1 MKSTELIALP
11 NSKGN
16 ILIVDDT
23 PDNLSLLSQILS
35 ERGHEARVV
44 PGGNQALQAVQAAPP
59 DLVLLDVLMP
69 GLDGYEV
76 CQRLQADERTRNIPV
91 IFISALG
98 QIEDKVRAFA
108 SGGVDYITKPFKA
121 DEVLARVET
130 HLALRDMRDS
140 LENQST
146 QLQLQVAERI
156 QAERTLQ
163 RYAQRLKTLHEIDQ
177 SILAAR
183 SPDTIAVAAISRIR
197 RLIPCQRAL
206 VIIVEENGQLETL
219 AVESGGEIGPGLDKA
234 VYQEMFQGKTLRD
247 GRPQG
252 VENLAMLPRQSPMQ
266 QALYAAGVHSFVI
279 TPLLVHDELIGALSL
294 EATQARF
301 FNPDHVAIAT
311 EVSVLLAVAIRQAWL
326 HERSQREIAER
337 KRAQEALRQQAL
349 ELEARNAELDAFAH
363 TVAHD
368 LKNPL
373 TALLGFSSVL
383 ESFFVEMPEETLRS
397 QLQAISRG
405 GRKMVNIIN
414 ELLLLSSVREVKE
427 VGAQELDMA
436 QLAAEAQ
443 GRILYM
449 IEERQAE
456 IVMPPA
462 SAWPAA
468 LGYGPWVEEVWVNY
482 LSNAVKYGGSPP
494 RVECGA
500 TAQKDGFVRF
510 WVRDNGP
517 GLTPEEQERLFTPF
531 ERLHQVRAEGHGLG
545 LSIVQRIVEKLGGQV
560 GVESRVGKGSKFYFT
575 LPSA

>member
-1 MKSTELIALP
+1 MIKSKESIALP
-11 NSKGN
+11 NLK
-16 ILIVDDT
+16 
-23 PDNLSLLSQILS
+23 
-35 ERGHEARVV
+35 
-44 PGGNQALQAVQAAPP
+44 GNQA
-59 DLVLLDVLMP
+59 
-69 GLDGYEV
+69 EK
-76 CQRLQADERTRNIPV
+76 T
-91 IFISALG
+91 
-98 QIEDKVRAFA
+98 
-108 SGGVDYITKPFKA
+108 
-121 DEVLARVET
+121 
-130 HLALRDMRDS
+130 
-140 LENQST
+140 
-146 QLQLQVAERI
+146 LQL
-156 QAERTLQ
+156 
-163 RYAQRLKTLHEIDQ
+163 YAQRLKTLHEIDQ
-177 SILAAR
+177 SILVAR

-206 VIIVEENGQLETL
+206 VITLEEDGHLKTL
-219 AVESGGEIGPGLDKA
+219 AVESSGEIGPGLDTG
-234 VYQEMFQGKTLRD
+234 VYQEIFQGQSLKD
-247 GRPQG
+247 GRIQG
-252 VENLAMLPRQSPMQ
+252 VENLAALPRHSPVQ
-266 QALYAAGVHSFVI
+266 QALYAAGVRSFVI
-279 TPLLVHDELIGALSL
+279 TPLFVHDELIGVLSL
-294 EATQARF
+294 EATQPRF
-301 FNPDHVAIAT
+301 FNPDHVAIAN

-326 HERSQREIAER
+326 HERSQKEIAER
-337 KRAQEALRQQAL
+337 KRAQEALRQQTL

-373 TALLGFSSVL
+373 TALLGFSGLL
-383 ESFFVEMPEETLRS
+383 EKFFTEMSEETLRG

-414 ELLLLSSVREVKE
+414 ELLLLSSVREVKD
-427 VGAQELDMA
+427 VGIHELDMA

-462 SAWPAA
+462 SAWPAV

-494 RVECGA
+494 RVELGFDSGQWVVGSGGSKPTTNHQPLT
-500 TAQKDGFVRF
+500 TAIRF

-531 ERLHQVRAEGHGLG
+531 ERLHQARAEGHGLG